1 MQVSKNKGREQWQ
14 INLVKKILLKKR
26 LLKKLQQNQRLK
38 KRLFVVHL
46 WLRMCRKCTNARVV
60 GRATV
65 VADADVDIAL
75 SNFVL
80 N

>member
-1 MQVSKNKGREQWQ
+1 MQVQKNKGREQWQ

-26 LLKKLQQNQRLK
+26 LLKKLQQNQQWK

-65 VADADVDIAL
+65 VADVDIAL